1 MKVLKLLG
9 IHPIYESYDMIEHLI
24 EHLIQEHRAVMKIHI
39 CFVFTENANASDVTI
54 ELDLSRVIT
63 IVAFVAV
70 QKAIAIM
77 SDCQKRKSLV
87 FVIVSKISDIVRITT
102 ANKKNILCPD

>member
-1 MKVLKLLG
+1 
-9 IHPIYESYDMIEHLI
+9 MIEHLI
-24 EHLIQEHRAVMKIHI
+24 ERMIQEHRVVTKIHI
-39 CFVFTENANASDVTI
+39 YFVFTENANALVVTI

-87 FVIVSKISDIVRITT
+87 FVIVSRMCFIVRIAT
-102 ANKKNILCPD
+102 ADILCPDLGPKFQK

>member
-1 MKVLKLLG
+1 M
-9 IHPIYESYDMIEHLI
+9 
-24 EHLIQEHRAVMKIHI
+24 IQEHRVVMKIHI
-39 CFVFTENANASDVTI
+39 YFVFTENANASDVTI

-70 QKAIAIM
+70 LKAIAIM

-87 FVIVSKISDIVRITT
+87 FVIVSRMCFIVRITT
-102 ANKKNILCPD
+102 ANKKIFYVRIKVRNFESDRKF